1 MKRTDILTI
10 VGLVA
15 AVVLTIWGMAMGGTR
30 LLIFWDAASVAIT
43 VGGSFATVVIT
54 VSSEDFKNL
63 PKVFMQSFKYSKES
77 RIDLIS
83 RFSGLSKKARREGLL
98 SLEDE
103 ISQVEDDFL
112 KKGLQ
117 MVVDGIEPEV
127 IKEIMEL
134 EIGEME
140 TRHEK
145 GITILQQWAAYAP
158 AFGMIGT
165 LIGLIQML
173 AALDDPSNI
182 ASGMAKALIT
192 TFYGSV
198 LANIFL
204 VPIAN
209 KLSTRSAEESSFR
222 EMMIEGVLAIQS
234 GVNPRIIEEKLNTYL
249 TPKERLEYLQNSIN
263 ASEGVAE

>member
-1 MKRTDILTI
+1 MKKTDILTI

-15 AVVLTIWGMAMGGTR
+15 AVVLTIWGMGMGGTNM
-30 LLIFWDAASVAIT
+30 LIFWDAASVAIT

-77 RIDLIS
+77 RVDLIS

-103 ISQVEDDFL
+103 ISQVEDDYL

-165 LIGLIQML
+165 LIGLVQML
-173 AALDDPSNI
+173 AALDDPANI